1 MHALA
6 KIQKWGNSSA
16 VRLPMKALAAAGLSA
31 DSEVE
36 IEANKGCIVIKLK
49 QPSKEQQLDKLLSES
64 PEMEELLA
72 EVRQGLNQA
81 IAMTEQATQVVENTR
96 ATLTVNND
104 KN

>member
-36 IEANKGCIVIKLK
+36 IEANKGCIIIKLK
-49 QPSKEQQLDKLLSES
+49 QPSKEQQLDKILAES
-64 PEMEELLA
+64 PEMMELLTQ
-72 EVRQGLNQA
+72 VHQGLNQA
-81 IAMTEQATQVVENTR
+81 IAMTEQATDVVEEAR
-96 ATLTVNND
+96 RTLHSNN
-104 KN
+104 

>member
-31 DSEVE
+31 GSEVE

-49 QPSKEQQLDKLLSES
+49 QPSKEQQLDKILAES
-64 PEMEELLA
+64 PDMVELLA
-72 EVRQGLNQA
+72 EVRKGLNQA
-81 IAMTEQATQVVENTR
+81 IAMTEQATQVVEDTR
-96 ATLTVNND
+96 ATLTINS
-104 KN
+104 